1 MKRLIPALFVP
12 LMSLAQNYTAEK
24 AMEDSIEIVRL
35 ADAARRMEVRI
46 APSLGNNSYSI
57 KVNGQEILFSP
68 YKTLG
73 EWKAK
78 PAQAGNPFLSPWVN
92 RLDQDAYYANGK
104 KYLLNAE
111 LKNFR
116 HDPNRKPIHGLVV
129 FASQWKVTSLKADER
144 GAEVTSR
151 LEFWREPDWMAQFPF
166 AHTIEMTYRLR
177 EGTLEVETAVENLSS
192 QPMPLSHG
200 YHTYYRVPDS
210 PRDDWKVW
218 VPARDHVVINDMLIP
233 TGEFKPVTL
242 PSPVRLGDVKLD
254 DGFTSLVRGA
264 DGKARFRVEGKRQ
277 SISVLFGPKYPVAV
291 IYAPPG
297 REFICFEPMTC
308 VTNGFNLAQA
318 GKYPELQSVAP
329 GTTWRESFWI
339 KPEGF

>member
-1 MKRLIPALFVP
+1 MKLLIPTLLLPF
-12 LMSLAQNYTAEK
+12 MSLAQNYTAEK
-24 AMEDSIEIVRL
+24 AMEDSIEIIRL
-35 ADAARRMEVRI
+35 ADTARRMEVRI
-46 APSLGNNSYSI
+46 APSLGNNSYSF

-73 EWKAK
+73 ELKAK
-78 PAQAGNPFLSPWVN
+78 PVQVGNPFLSPWVN
-92 RLDQDAYYANGK
+92 RLDQDAYFANGK
-104 KYLLNAE
+104 KYMLNPE

-116 HDPNRKPIHGLVV
+116 YDPNHRPIHGLVV
-129 FASQWKVTSLKADER
+129 FASQWRVTSLKADQG

-177 EGTLEVETAVENLSS
+177 DGALEVETAVENLSS

-200 YHTYYRVPDS
+200 FHTYYRVPDS
-210 PRDDWKVW
+210 PRDEWKVW
-218 VPARDHVVINDMLIP
+218 VPARDHVMLNDLLIP
-233 TGEFKPVTL
+233 TGEFKPVTF

-254 DGFTSLVRGA
+254 DGFTSLVRGT

-277 SISVLFGPKYPVAV
+277 SISILYGPKYPVAV

-308 VTNGFNLAQA
+308 VTNAFNLAQA

-329 GTTWRESFWI
+329 GKTWRESFWI